1 MIAADPGD
9 FVALDRLAELAVKNG
24 KPDRAAELRR
34 EKSKIESVIARYQ
47 KLHVRHQPRR
57 GAAEMARLAE
67 QLGQRFEAKAFLT
80 LAVANDPDRVD
91 LRRDLDRLNQ
101 RAEIIEGRGRTM
113 ADLLA
118 LELGDN
124 QKP

>member
-1 MIAADPGD
+1 
-9 FVALDRLAELAVKNG
+9 
-24 KPDRAAELRR
+24 
-34 EKSKIESVIARYQ
+34 
-47 KLHVRHQPRR
+47 
-57 GAAEMARLAE
+57 MARLAE

-80 LAVANDPDRVD
+80 LAVANDPDRVE

-101 RAEIIEGRGRTM
+101 RADTTEEPGRTM